1 MTRVFDIKQLTTV
14 NPINDTCYDIISS
27 NSVDL
32 IRLRKRVILVK
43 CKPFVVYFLSLNFC
57 YSILAKTTIVANLFY
72 FYFVYYL
79 FSDFTVN
86 AF

>member
-1 MTRVFDIKQLTTV
+1 
-14 NPINDTCYDIISS
+14 
-27 NSVDL
+27 
-32 IRLRKRVILVK
+32 
-43 CKPFVVYFLSLNFC
+43 VYFLSLNFC